1 MFRNGFPRLIGLGL
15 LLLVG
20 CNTRY
25 QLDRIHDR
33 QGIVNV
39 RQPLRSEKKEQT
51 DSAAIPEKIIYK
63 DKDGKEINI
72 LSGEKDG
79 DDYLYSYQ
87 LQGVEVVAKSKT
99 LPERNGMVTISFI
112 VMVPNEYLQSGWRI
126 KVDPSLDNNGDV
138 RKLQSVVVTGSEFKY
153 ISDRKR
159 FYVDKNMRSDIALE
173 RRLLERRN
181 KRSAYRYKD
190 DKEVDSL
197 KNILSNYKEWRDGF
211 YANDW
216 RLDSVIQKKENFEYY
231 YNQEFPSEDMEKKL
245 KLSFVASVEDLDGV
259 RYELPSGDTLNYFI
273 SSMMQF
279 LDRTPRYVRHTI
291 YRKATENASCLVN
304 FPVGSTEVIDTLGT
318 NKEELGR
325 VADKMREINEG
336 NEFVIDSI
344 ILKAGCSPEGGYA
357 ANALLAAGRAASLH
371 KYLAPVLG
379 TNAEAVELV
388 KEAPQAENWEKLT
401 ELIKSKEL
409 PNQAAVLDIIKDTE
423 DPDQREF
430 KIREEYPEDY
440 EVIRGELYPMR
451 RAVDFVF
458 YLSRRGMVEDVVYTN
473 VIDTAYAN
481 ALKLMDRR
489 KYKEAMPKLSEYQD
503 WNAAICYM
511 SLGYNE
517 RAIRIFERLKQSA
530 DRDYML
536 AILYSRMGQVEKAV
550 QTFLACCKEDESKI
564 DRGELDPEI
573 SRLMDQY
580 NLRDRLY

>member
-1 MFRNGFPRLIGLGL
+1 MLKIGIPKIIVVSL
-15 LLLVG
+15 LLMVG

-33 QGIVNV
+33 QGIINV
-39 RQPLRSEKKEQT
+39 RQPLRSEKKEQAVST
-51 DSAAIPEKIIYK
+51 DIPKEIKYK

-79 DDYLYSYQ
+79 DDYLYSVQ

-112 VMVPNEYLQSGWRI
+112 VMVPQEYLQSGWRI
-126 KVDPSLDNNGDV
+126 KVEPSLDNNGDV
-138 RKLQSVVVTGSEFKY
+138 KALQPVVVTGSEFKY

-159 FYVDKNMRSDIALE
+159 FYQDKNMKSDIALE

-181 KRSAYRYKD
+181 KRSVHRYKD
-190 DKEVDSL
+190 NKEVDSL
-197 KNILSNYKEWRDGF
+197 KNILSNWQEWRDGF
-211 YANDW
+211 YAHDW

-245 KLSFVASVEDLDGV
+245 KLSFVATVEDLDGQS
-259 RYELPSGDTLNYFI
+259 YPLPAGDTLNYFI
-273 SSMMQF
+273 SSMRQF

-325 VADKMREINEG
+325 VASKMLEINEG

-357 ANALLAAGRAASLH
+357 ANTLLAAGRAASLH
-371 KYLAPVLG
+371 SYLAPVLG
-379 TNAEAVELV
+379 TNAEAVDLV
-388 KEAPQAENWEKLT
+388 KEKPQAEKWDKLT
-401 ELIKSKEL
+401 DLIKEKDL
-409 PNQAAVLDIIKDTE
+409 PNKDAILEVIRTTE

-440 EVIRGELYPMR
+440 EIIRNDLYPML

-489 KYKEAMPKLSEYQD
+489 KYKEALPKLLEYQD
-503 WNAAICYM
+503 WNTAICYM

-517 RAIRIFERLKQSA
+517 TAIKIFEQQIQSA

-536 AILYSRMGQVEKAV
+536 AILYSRVGEIEKAV
-550 QTFLACCKEDESKI
+550 ETFMSCCKEDESKI

-573 SRLMDQY
+573 SRLMDKY

>member
-1 MFRNGFPRLIGLGL
+1 MLKIGVPKIIVVSL
-15 LLLVG
+15 LLMVG

-39 RQPLRSEKKEQT
+39 RQPLRSEKKEQADST
-51 DSAAIPEKIIYK
+51 DIPKEIKYK

-79 DDYLYSYQ
+79 DDYLYSVQ

-112 VMVPNEYLQSGWRI
+112 VMVPQEYLQSGWRI
-126 KVDPSLDNNGDV
+126 KVEPSLDNNGDI
-138 RKLQSVVVTGSEFKY
+138 KALQPVVVTGSEFKY

-159 FYVDKNMRSDIALE
+159 FYQDKNMKSDIALE

-181 KRSAYRYKD
+181 KRSVHRYKD
-190 DKEVDSL
+190 NKEVDSL
-197 KNILSNYKEWRDGF
+197 KNILSNWQEWRDGF
-211 YANDW
+211 YAHDW

-231 YNQEFPSEDMEKKL
+231 YNQDFPSEDMEKKL
-245 KLSFVASVEDLDGV
+245 KLSFVATVEDLDGQS
-259 RYELPSGDTLNYFI
+259 YPLPAGDTLNYFI

-304 FPVGSTEVIDTLGT
+304 FPVGSTEVIDTLGS

-325 VADKMREINEG
+325 VASKMREINEG

-357 ANALLAAGRAASLH
+357 ANKLLAAGRAASLH
-371 KYLAPVLG
+371 SYLAPVLG

-388 KEAPQAENWEKLT
+388 KEQPQAENWEKLT
-401 ELIKSKEL
+401 ALIKEKEL
-409 PNQAAVLDIIKDTE
+409 PNKDGVLEVIQNTE

-440 EVIRGELYPMR
+440 EVIRNELYPML

-489 KYKEAMPKLSEYQD
+489 KYKEAMPKLLEYQD
-503 WNAAICYM
+503 WNTAICYM
-511 SLGYNE
+511 SLGYNDT
-517 RAIRIFERLKQSA
+517 AIKIFEKQKQSA

-536 AILYSRMGQVEKAV
+536 AILYSRVGKIEKAV
-550 QTFLACCKEDESKI
+550 ETFMSCCKEDESKI

-573 SRLMDQY
+573 SRLMDKY

>member
-1 MFRNGFPRLIGLGL
+1 MLKIGVPKIIVVSL
-15 LLLVG
+15 LLMVG

-39 RQPLRSEKKEQT
+39 RQPLRSEKKEQADST
-51 DSAAIPEKIIYK
+51 DIPKEIKYK

-79 DDYLYSYQ
+79 DDYLYSVQ

-112 VMVPNEYLQSGWRI
+112 VMVPQEYLQSGWRI
-126 KVDPSLDNNGDV
+126 KVEPSLDNNGDV
-138 RKLQSVVVTGSEFKY
+138 KALQPVVVTGSEFKY

-159 FYVDKNMRSDIALE
+159 FYQDKNMKSDIALE

-181 KRSAYRYKD
+181 KRSVYRYKD
-190 DKEVDSL
+190 NKEVDSL
-197 KNILSNYKEWRDGF
+197 KNILSNWQEWRDGF
-211 YANDW
+211 YAHDW

-231 YNQEFPSEDMEKKL
+231 YNQDFPSEDMEKKL
-245 KLSFVASVEDLDGV
+245 KLSFVATVEDLDGQS
-259 RYELPSGDTLNYFI
+259 YPLPAVDTLNYFI

-304 FPVGSTEVIDTLGT
+304 FPVGSTEVIDTLGS

-325 VADKMREINEG
+325 VASKMREINEG

-357 ANALLAAGRAASLH
+357 ANKLLAAGRAASLH
-371 KYLAPVLG
+371 SYLAPVLG

-388 KEAPQAENWEKLT
+388 KEQPQAENWEKLT
-401 ELIKSKEL
+401 ALIKEKEL
-409 PNQAAVLDIIKDTE
+409 PNKDGVLEVIQNTE

-440 EVIRGELYPMR
+440 EVIRNELYPML

-489 KYKEAMPKLSEYQD
+489 KYKEAMPKLLEYQD
-503 WNAAICYM
+503 WNTAICYM
-511 SLGYNE
+511 SLGYNDT
-517 RAIRIFERLKQSA
+517 AIKIFEKQKQSA

-536 AILYSRMGQVEKAV
+536 AILYSRVGKIEKAV
-550 QTFLACCKEDESKI
+550 ETFMSCCKEDESKI

-573 SRLMDQY
+573 SRLMDKY

>member
-1 MFRNGFPRLIGLGL
+1 MLKIGIPKIIVVSL
-15 LLLVG
+15 LLMVG

-39 RQPLRSEKKEQT
+39 RQPLRSEKKEQADST
-51 DSAAIPEKIIYK
+51 DIPKEIKYK

-79 DDYLYSYQ
+79 DDYLYSVQ

-112 VMVPNEYLQSGWRI
+112 VMVPQEYLQSGWRI
-126 KVDPSLDNNGDV
+126 KVEPSLDNNGDV
-138 RKLQSVVVTGSEFKY
+138 KALQPVVVTGSEFKY

-159 FYVDKNMRSDIALE
+159 FYQDKNMKSDIALE

-181 KRSAYRYKD
+181 KRSVYRYKD
-190 DKEVDSL
+190 NKEVDSL
-197 KNILSNYKEWRDGF
+197 KNILSNWQEWRDGF
-211 YANDW
+211 YAHDW

-231 YNQEFPSEDMEKKL
+231 YNQDFPSEDMEKKL
-245 KLSFVASVEDLDGV
+245 KLSFVATVEDLDGQS
-259 RYELPSGDTLNYFI
+259 YPLPAGDTLNYFI

-291 YRKATENASCLVN
+291 YRKATENASCIVN
-304 FPVGSTEVIDTLGT
+304 FPVGSTEVIDTLGS

-325 VADKMREINEG
+325 VASKMREINEG

-357 ANALLAAGRAASLH
+357 ANKLLAAGRAASLH
-371 KYLAPVLG
+371 SYLAPVLG

-388 KEAPQAENWEKLT
+388 KEQPQAENWEKLT
-401 ELIKSKEL
+401 ALIKEKEL
-409 PNQAAVLDIIKDTE
+409 PNKDGVLEVIQNTE

-440 EVIRGELYPMR
+440 EVIRNELYPML

-489 KYKEAMPKLSEYQD
+489 KYKEAMPKLLEYQD
-503 WNAAICYM
+503 WNTAICYM
-511 SLGYNE
+511 SLGYNDT
-517 RAIRIFERLKQSA
+517 AIKIFEKQKQSA

-536 AILYSRMGQVEKAV
+536 AILYSRVGKIEKAV
-550 QTFLACCKEDESKI
+550 ETFMSCCKEDESKI

-573 SRLMDQY
+573 SRLMDKY

>member
-1 MFRNGFPRLIGLGL
+1 MLKIGVPKIIVVSL

-39 RQPLRSEKKEQT
+39 RQPLRSEKKEQADST
-51 DSAAIPEKIIYK
+51 DIPKEIKYK

-79 DDYLYSYQ
+79 DDYLYSVQ

-112 VMVPNEYLQSGWRI
+112 VMVPQEYLQSGWRI
-126 KVDPSLDNNGDV
+126 KVEPSLDNNGDV
-138 RKLQSVVVTGSEFKY
+138 KALQPVVVTGSEFKY

-159 FYVDKNMRSDIALE
+159 FYQDKNMKSDIALE

-190 DKEVDSL
+190 NKEVDSL
-197 KNILSNYKEWRDGF
+197 KNILSNWQEWRDGF
-211 YANDW
+211 YAHDW

-231 YNQEFPSEDMEKKL
+231 YNQDFPSEDMEKKL
-245 KLSFVASVEDLDGV
+245 KLSFVATVEDLDGQS
-259 RYELPSGDTLNYFI
+259 YPLPAGDTLNYFI

-304 FPVGSTEVIDTLGT
+304 FPVGSTEVIDTLGS

-325 VADKMREINEG
+325 VASKMREINEG

-357 ANALLAAGRAASLH
+357 ANKLLAAGRAASLH
-371 KYLAPVLG
+371 SYLAPVLG

-388 KEAPQAENWEKLT
+388 KEQPQAENWEKLT
-401 ELIKSKEL
+401 ALIKEKEL
-409 PNQAAVLDIIKDTE
+409 PNKEGVLEVIQNTE

-440 EVIRGELYPMR
+440 EVIRNELYPML

-489 KYKEAMPKLSEYQD
+489 KYKEAMPKLLEYQD
-503 WNAAICYM
+503 WNTAICYM
-511 SLGYNE
+511 SLGYNDT
-517 RAIRIFERLKQSA
+517 AIKIFEKQKQSA

-536 AILYSRMGQVEKAV
+536 AILYSRVGKIEKAV
-550 QTFLACCKEDESKI
+550 ETFMSCCKEDESKI

-573 SRLMDQY
+573 SRLMDKY

>member
-1 MFRNGFPRLIGLGL
+1 MLKIGVPKIIVVSL
-15 LLLVG
+15 LLMVG

-25 QLDRIHDR
+25 QLDRIQDR

-39 RQPLRSEKKEQT
+39 RQPLRSEKKEQAVST
-51 DSAAIPEKIIYK
+51 DIPKEIKYK

-79 DDYLYSYQ
+79 DDYLSSVQ

-112 VMVPNEYLQSGWRI
+112 VMVPQEYLQSGWRI
-126 KVDPSLDNNGDV
+126 KVEPSLDNNGDV
-138 RKLQSVVVTGSEFKY
+138 KALQPVVVTGSEFKY

-159 FYVDKNMRSDIALE
+159 FYQDKNMKSDIALE

-181 KRSAYRYKD
+181 KRSVYRYKD
-190 DKEVDSL
+190 NKEVDSL
-197 KNILSNYKEWRDGF
+197 KNILSNWQEWRDGF
-211 YANDW
+211 YAHDW

-231 YNQEFPSEDMEKKL
+231 YNQDFPSEDMEKKL
-245 KLSFVASVEDLDGV
+245 KLSFVATVEDLDGQS
-259 RYELPSGDTLNYFI
+259 YPLPAGDTLNYFI

-304 FPVGSTEVIDTLGT
+304 FPVGSTEVIDTLGS

-325 VADKMREINEG
+325 VASKMREINEG

-357 ANALLAAGRAASLH
+357 ANKLLAAGRAASLH
-371 KYLAPVLG
+371 SYLAPVLG

-388 KEAPQAENWEKLT
+388 KEQPQAENWEKLT
-401 ELIKSKEL
+401 ALIKEKEL
-409 PNQAAVLDIIKDTE
+409 PNKDGVLEVIQNTE

-430 KIREEYPEDY
+430 KIREEYPEDD
-440 EVIRGELYPMR
+440 EVIRNELYPML

-489 KYKEAMPKLSEYQD
+489 KYKEAMPKLLEYQD
-503 WNAAICYM
+503 WNTAICYM
-511 SLGYNE
+511 SLGYNDT
-517 RAIRIFERLKQSA
+517 AIKIFEKQKQSA

-536 AILYSRMGQVEKAV
+536 AILYSRVGKIEKAV
-550 QTFLACCKEDESKI
+550 ETFMSCCKEDESKI

-573 SRLMDQY
+573 SRLMDKY

>member
-1 MFRNGFPRLIGLGL
+1 MLKIGVPKIIVVSL

-39 RQPLRSEKKEQT
+39 RQPLRSEKKEQADST
-51 DSAAIPEKIIYK
+51 DIPKEIKYK

-79 DDYLYSYQ
+79 DDYLYSVQ

-112 VMVPNEYLQSGWRI
+112 VMVPQEYLQSGWRI
-126 KVDPSLDNNGDV
+126 KVEPSLDNNGDV
-138 RKLQSVVVTGSEFKY
+138 KALQPVVVTGSEFKY

-159 FYVDKNMRSDIALE
+159 FYQDKNMKSDIALE
-173 RRLLERRN
+173 RRLPERRN
-181 KRSAYRYKD
+181 KRSVYRYKD
-190 DKEVDSL
+190 NNEVDSL
-197 KNILSNYKEWRDGF
+197 KNILSNWQEWRDGF
-211 YANDW
+211 YAHDW

-231 YNQEFPSEDMEKKL
+231 YNQDFPSEDMEKKL
-245 KLSFVASVEDLDGV
+245 KLSFVATVEDLDGQS
-259 RYELPSGDTLNYFI
+259 YPLPAGDTLNYFI

-304 FPVGSTEVIDTLGT
+304 FPVGSTEVIDTLGS

-325 VADKMREINEG
+325 VASKMREINEG

-357 ANALLAAGRAASLH
+357 ANKLLAAGRAASLH
-371 KYLAPVLG
+371 SYLAPVLG

-388 KEAPQAENWEKLT
+388 KEQPQAENWEKLT
-401 ELIKSKEL
+401 ALIKEKEL
-409 PNQAAVLDIIKDTE
+409 PNKDGVLEVIQNTE

-440 EVIRGELYPMR
+440 EVIRNELYPML

-489 KYKEAMPKLSEYQD
+489 KYKEAMPKLLEYQD
-503 WNAAICYM
+503 WNTAICYM
-511 SLGYNE
+511 SLGYNDT
-517 RAIRIFERLKQSA
+517 AIKIFEKQKQSA

-536 AILYSRMGQVEKAV
+536 AILYSRVGKIEKAV
-550 QTFLACCKEDESKI
+550 ETFMSCCKEDESKI

-573 SRLMDQY
+573 SRLMDKY

>member
-1 MFRNGFPRLIGLGL
+1 MLKIGVPKIIVVSL
-15 LLLVG
+15 LLMVG

-39 RQPLRSEKKEQT
+39 RQPLRSEKKEQADST
-51 DSAAIPEKIIYK
+51 DIPKEIKYK

-79 DDYLYSYQ
+79 DDYLYSVQ

-112 VMVPNEYLQSGWRI
+112 VMVPQEYLQSGWRI
-126 KVDPSLDNNGDV
+126 KVEPSLDNNGDV
-138 RKLQSVVVTGSEFKY
+138 KALQPVVVTGSEFKY

-159 FYVDKNMRSDIALE
+159 FYQDKNMKSDIALE

-181 KRSAYRYKD
+181 KRSVYRYKD
-190 DKEVDSL
+190 NKEVDSL
-197 KNILSNYKEWRDGF
+197 KNILSNWQEWRDGF
-211 YANDW
+211 YAHDW

-231 YNQEFPSEDMEKKL
+231 YNQDFPSEDMEKKL
-245 KLSFVASVEDLDGV
+245 KLSFVATVEDLDGQS
-259 RYELPSGDTLNYFI
+259 YPLPAGDTLNYFI

-304 FPVGSTEVIDTLGT
+304 FPVGSTEVIDTLGS

-325 VADKMREINEG
+325 VASKMREINEG

-357 ANALLAAGRAASLH
+357 ANKLLAAGRAASLH
-371 KYLAPVLG
+371 SYLAPVLG

-388 KEAPQAENWEKLT
+388 KEQPQAENWEKLT
-401 ELIKSKEL
+401 ALIKEKEL
-409 PNQAAVLDIIKDTE
+409 PNKDGVLEVIQNTE

-440 EVIRGELYPMR
+440 EVIRNERYPML

-489 KYKEAMPKLSEYQD
+489 KYKEAMPKLLEYQD
-503 WNAAICYM
+503 WNTAICYM
-511 SLGYNE
+511 SLGYNDT
-517 RAIRIFERLKQSA
+517 AIKIFEKQKQSA

-536 AILYSRMGQVEKAV
+536 AILYSRVGKIEKAV
-550 QTFLACCKEDESKI
+550 ETFMSCCKEDESKI

-573 SRLMDQY
+573 SRLMDKY

>member
-1 MFRNGFPRLIGLGL
+1 MLKIGVPKIIVVSL

-39 RQPLRSEKKEQT
+39 RQPLRSEKKEQADST
-51 DSAAIPEKIIYK
+51 DIPKEIKYK

-79 DDYLYSYQ
+79 DDYLYSVQ

-112 VMVPNEYLQSGWRI
+112 VMVPQEYLQSGWRI
-126 KVDPSLDNNGDV
+126 KVEPSLDNNGDV
-138 RKLQSVVVTGSEFKY
+138 KALQPVVVTGSEFKY

-159 FYVDKNMRSDIALE
+159 FYQDKNMKSDIALE

-181 KRSAYRYKD
+181 NRSVYRYKD
-190 DKEVDSL
+190 NKEVDSL
-197 KNILSNYKEWRDGF
+197 KNILSNWQEWRDGF
-211 YANDW
+211 YAHDW

-231 YNQEFPSEDMEKKL
+231 YNQDFPSEDMEKKL
-245 KLSFVASVEDLDGV
+245 KLSFVATVEDLDGQS
-259 RYELPSGDTLNYFI
+259 YPLPAGDTLNYFI

-304 FPVGSTEVIDTLGT
+304 FPVGSTEVIDTLGS

-325 VADKMREINEG
+325 VASKMREINEG

-357 ANALLAAGRAASLH
+357 ANKLLAAGRAASLH
-371 KYLAPVLG
+371 SYLAPVLG

-388 KEAPQAENWEKLT
+388 KEQPQAENWEKLT
-401 ELIKSKEL
+401 ALIKEKEL
-409 PNQAAVLDIIKDTE
+409 PNKDGVLEVIQNTE

-440 EVIRGELYPMR
+440 EVIRNELYPML

-489 KYKEAMPKLSEYQD
+489 KYKEAMPKLLEYQD
-503 WNAAICYM
+503 WNTAICYM
-511 SLGYNE
+511 SLGYNDT
-517 RAIRIFERLKQSA
+517 AIKIFEKQKQSA

-536 AILYSRMGQVEKAV
+536 AILYSRVGKIEKAV
-550 QTFLACCKEDESKI
+550 ETFMSCCKEDESKI

-573 SRLMDQY
+573 SRLMDKY

>member
-1 MFRNGFPRLIGLGL
+1 MLKIGIPKIIVVSL
-15 LLLVG
+15 LLMVG

-33 QGIVNV
+33 QGIINV
-39 RQPLRSEKKEQT
+39 RQPLRSEKKEQAVST
-51 DSAAIPEKIIYK
+51 DIPKEIKYK

-79 DDYLYSYQ
+79 DDYLYSVQ

-112 VMVPNEYLQSGWRI
+112 VMVPQEYLQSGWRI
-126 KVDPSLDNNGDV
+126 KVEPSLDNNGDI
-138 RKLQSVVVTGSEFKY
+138 KALQPVVVTGSEFKY

-159 FYVDKNMRSDIALE
+159 FYQDKNMKSDIALE

-181 KRSAYRYKD
+181 KRSVYRYKD
-190 DKEVDSL
+190 NKEVDSL
-197 KNILSNYKEWRDGF
+197 KNILSNWQEWRDGF
-211 YANDW
+211 YAHDW

-231 YNQEFPSEDMEKKL
+231 YNQDFPSEDMEKKL
-245 KLSFVASVEDLDGV
+245 KLSFVATVEDLDGQS
-259 RYELPSGDTLNYFI
+259 YPLPAGDTLNYFI

-291 YRKATENASCLVN
+291 YRKATENASCIVN
-304 FPVGSTEVIDTLGT
+304 FPVGSTEVIDTLGS

-325 VADKMREINEG
+325 VASKMREINEG

-357 ANALLAAGRAASLH
+357 ANKLLAAGRAASLH
-371 KYLAPVLG
+371 SYLAPVLG

-388 KEAPQAENWEKLT
+388 KEQPQAENWEKLT
-401 ELIKSKEL
+401 ALIKEKEL
-409 PNQAAVLDIIKDTE
+409 PNKDGVLEVIQNTE

-440 EVIRGELYPMR
+440 EVIRNELYPML

-489 KYKEAMPKLSEYQD
+489 KYKEAMPKLLEYQD
-503 WNAAICYM
+503 WNTAICYM
-511 SLGYNE
+511 SLGYNDT
-517 RAIRIFERLKQSA
+517 AIKIFEKQKQSA

-536 AILYSRMGQVEKAV
+536 AILYSRVGKIEKAV
-550 QTFLACCKEDESKI
+550 ETFMSCCKEDESKI

-573 SRLMDQY
+573 SRLMDKY

>member
-1 MFRNGFPRLIGLGL
+1 MLKIGVPKLIVVSL
-15 LLLVG
+15 LLMVG

-39 RQPLRSEKKEQT
+39 RQPLRSEKKEQADST
-51 DSAAIPEKIIYK
+51 DIPKEIKYK

-79 DDYLYSYQ
+79 DDYLYSVQ

-112 VMVPNEYLQSGWRI
+112 VMVPQEYLQSGWRI
-126 KVDPSLDNNGDV
+126 KVEPSLDNNGDV
-138 RKLQSVVVTGSEFKY
+138 KALQPVVVTGSEFKY

-159 FYVDKNMRSDIALE
+159 FYQDKNMKSDIALE

-181 KRSAYRYKD
+181 KRSVYRYKD
-190 DKEVDSL
+190 NKEVDSL
-197 KNILSNYKEWRDGF
+197 KNILSNWQEWRDGF
-211 YANDW
+211 YAHDW

-231 YNQEFPSEDMEKKL
+231 YNQDFPSEDMEKKL
-245 KLSFVASVEDLDGV
+245 KLSFVATVEDLDGQS
-259 RYELPSGDTLNYFI
+259 YPLPAGDTLNYFI

-304 FPVGSTEVIDTLGT
+304 FPVGSTEVIDTLGS

-325 VADKMREINEG
+325 VASKMREINEG

-357 ANALLAAGRAASLH
+357 ANKLLAAGRAASLH
-371 KYLAPVLG
+371 SYLAPVLG

-388 KEAPQAENWEKLT
+388 KEQPQAENWEKLT
-401 ELIKSKEL
+401 ALIKEKEL
-409 PNQAAVLDIIKDTE
+409 PNKDGVLEVIQNTE

-440 EVIRGELYPMR
+440 EVIRNELYPML

-489 KYKEAMPKLSEYQD
+489 KYKEAMPKLLEYQD
-503 WNAAICYM
+503 WNTAICYM
-511 SLGYNE
+511 SLGYNDT
-517 RAIRIFERLKQSA
+517 AIKIFEKQKQSA

-536 AILYSRMGQVEKAV
+536 AILYSRVGKIEKAV
-550 QTFLACCKEDESKI
+550 ETFMSCCKEDESKI

-573 SRLMDQY
+573 SRLMDKY

>member
-1 MFRNGFPRLIGLGL
+1 MLKIGVPKIIVVSL
-15 LLLVG
+15 LLMVG

-39 RQPLRSEKKEQT
+39 RQPLRSEKKEQADST
-51 DSAAIPEKIIYK
+51 DIPKEIKYK

-79 DDYLYSYQ
+79 DDYLYSVQ

-112 VMVPNEYLQSGWRI
+112 VMVPQEYLQSGWRI
-126 KVDPSLDNNGDV
+126 KVEPSLDNNGDV
-138 RKLQSVVVTGSEFKY
+138 KALQPVVVTGSEFKY

-159 FYVDKNMRSDIALE
+159 FYQDKNMKSDIALE

-181 KRSAYRYKD
+181 KRSVYRYKD
-190 DKEVDSL
+190 NKEVDSL
-197 KNILSNYKEWRDGF
+197 KNILSNWQEWRDGF
-211 YANDW
+211 YAHDW

-231 YNQEFPSEDMEKKL
+231 YNQDFPSEDMEKKL
-245 KLSFVASVEDLDGV
+245 KLSFVATVEDLDGQS
-259 RYELPSGDTLNYFI
+259 YPLPAGDTLNYFI

-304 FPVGSTEVIDTLGT
+304 FPVGSTEVIDTLGS

-325 VADKMREINEG
+325 VASKMREINEG

-357 ANALLAAGRAASLH
+357 ANKLLAAGRAASLH
-371 KYLAPVLG
+371 SYLAPVLG

-388 KEAPQAENWEKLT
+388 KEQPQAENWEKLT
-401 ELIKSKEL
+401 ALIKEKEL
-409 PNQAAVLDIIKDTE
+409 PNKDGVLEVIQNTE

-440 EVIRGELYPMR
+440 EVIRNELYPML

-489 KYKEAMPKLSEYQD
+489 KYKEAMPKLLEYQD
-503 WNAAICYM
+503 WNTAICYM
-511 SLGYNE
+511 SLGYNDT
-517 RAIRIFERLKQSA
+517 AIKIFEKQKQSA

-536 AILYSRMGQVEKAV
+536 AILYSRVGKIEKAV
-550 QTFLACCKEDESKI
+550 ETFMSCCKEDESKI

-573 SRLMDQY
+573 SRLMDKY

>member
-1 MFRNGFPRLIGLGL
+1 MLKIGVPKIIVVSL

-39 RQPLRSEKKEQT
+39 RQPLRSEKKEQADST
-51 DSAAIPEKIIYK
+51 DIPKEIKYK

-79 DDYLYSYQ
+79 DDYLYSVQ

-112 VMVPNEYLQSGWRI
+112 VMVPQEYLQSGWRI
-126 KVDPSLDNNGDV
+126 KVEPSLDNNGDV
-138 RKLQSVVVTGSEFKY
+138 KALQPVVVTGSEFKY

-159 FYVDKNMRSDIALE
+159 FYQDKNMKSDIALE

-181 KRSAYRYKD
+181 KRSVYRYKD
-190 DKEVDSL
+190 NKEVDSL
-197 KNILSNYKEWRDGF
+197 KNILSNWQEWRDGF
-211 YANDW
+211 YAHDW

-231 YNQEFPSEDMEKKL
+231 YNQDFPSEDMEKKL
-245 KLSFVASVEDLDGV
+245 KLSFVATVEDLDGQS
-259 RYELPSGDTLNYFI
+259 YPLPAGDTLNYFI

-304 FPVGSTEVIDTLGT
+304 FPVGSTEVIDTLGS

-325 VADKMREINEG
+325 VASKMREINEG

-357 ANALLAAGRAASLH
+357 ANKLLAAGRAASLH
-371 KYLAPVLG
+371 SYLAPVLG

-388 KEAPQAENWEKLT
+388 KEQPQAENWEKLT
-401 ELIKSKEL
+401 ALIKEKEL
-409 PNQAAVLDIIKDTE
+409 PNKDGVLEVIQNTE

-440 EVIRGELYPMR
+440 EVIRNELYPML

-489 KYKEAMPKLSEYQD
+489 KYKEAMPKLLEYQD
-503 WNAAICYM
+503 WNTAICYM
-511 SLGYNE
+511 SLGYNDT
-517 RAIRIFERLKQSA
+517 AIKIFEKQKQSA

-536 AILYSRMGQVEKAV
+536 AILYSRVGKIEKAV
-550 QTFLACCKEDESKI
+550 ETFMSCCKEDESKI

-573 SRLMDQY
+573 SRLMDKY

>member
-1 MFRNGFPRLIGLGL
+1 MLKIGVPKIIVVSL
-15 LLLVG
+15 LLMVG

-39 RQPLRSEKKEQT
+39 RQPLRSEKKEQADST
-51 DSAAIPEKIIYK
+51 DIPKEIKYK

-79 DDYLYSYQ
+79 DDYLYSVQ

-112 VMVPNEYLQSGWRI
+112 VMVPQEYLQSGWRI
-126 KVDPSLDNNGDV
+126 KVEPSLDNNGDV
-138 RKLQSVVVTGSEFKY
+138 KALQPVVVTGSEFKY

-159 FYVDKNMRSDIALE
+159 FYQDKNMKSDIALE

-181 KRSAYRYKD
+181 KRSVYRYKD
-190 DKEVDSL
+190 NKEVDSL
-197 KNILSNYKEWRDGF
+197 KNILSNWQEWRDGF
-211 YANDW
+211 YAHDW

-231 YNQEFPSEDMEKKL
+231 YNQDFPSEDMEKKL
-245 KLSFVASVEDLDGV
+245 KLSFVATVEDLDGQS
-259 RYELPSGDTLNYFI
+259 YPLPAGDTLNYFI

-304 FPVGSTEVIDTLGT
+304 FPVGSTEVIDTLGS

-325 VADKMREINEG
+325 VPSKMREINEG

-357 ANALLAAGRAASLH
+357 ANKLLAAGRAASLH
-371 KYLAPVLG
+371 SYLAPVLG

-388 KEAPQAENWEKLT
+388 KEQPQAENWEKLT
-401 ELIKSKEL
+401 ALIKEKEL
-409 PNQAAVLDIIKDTE
+409 PNKDGVLEVIQNTE

-440 EVIRGELYPMR
+440 EVIRNELYPML

-489 KYKEAMPKLSEYQD
+489 KYKEAMPKLLEYQD
-503 WNAAICYM
+503 WNTAICYM
-511 SLGYNE
+511 SLGYNDT
-517 RAIRIFERLKQSA
+517 AIKIFEKQKQSA

-536 AILYSRMGQVEKAV
+536 AILYSRVGKIEKAV
-550 QTFLACCKEDESKI
+550 ETFMSCCKEDESKI

-573 SRLMDQY
+573 SRLMDKY

>member
-1 MFRNGFPRLIGLGL
+1 MLKIGVPKIIVVSL
-15 LLLVG
+15 LLMVG

-39 RQPLRSEKKEQT
+39 RQPLRSEKKEQADST
-51 DSAAIPEKIIYK
+51 DIPKEIKYQ

-79 DDYLYSYQ
+79 DDYLYSVQ

-112 VMVPNEYLQSGWRI
+112 VMVPEEYLQSGWRI
-126 KVDPSLDNNGDV
+126 KVEPSLDNNGDV
-138 RKLQSVVVTGSEFKY
+138 KALQPVVVTGSEFKY

-159 FYVDKNMRSDIALE
+159 FYQDKNMKSDIALE

-181 KRSAYRYKD
+181 KRSVYRYKD
-190 DKEVDSL
+190 NKEVDSL
-197 KNILSNYKEWRDGF
+197 KNILSNWQEWRDGF
-211 YANDW
+211 YAHDW

-231 YNQEFPSEDMEKKL
+231 YNQDFPSEDMEKKL
-245 KLSFVASVEDLDGV
+245 KLSFVATVEDLDGQS
-259 RYELPSGDTLNYFI
+259 YPLPAGDTLNYFI

-304 FPVGSTEVIDTLGT
+304 FPVGSTEVIDTLGS

-325 VADKMREINEG
+325 VASKMREINEG

-357 ANALLAAGRAASLH
+357 ANKLLAAGRAVSLH
-371 KYLAPVLG
+371 SYLAPVLG

-388 KEAPQAENWEKLT
+388 KEQPQAENWEKLT
-401 ELIKSKEL
+401 ALIKEKEL
-409 PNQAAVLDIIKDTE
+409 PNKDGVLEVIQNTE

-440 EVIRGELYPMR
+440 EVIRNELYPML

-489 KYKEAMPKLSEYQD
+489 KYKEAMPKLLEYQD
-503 WNAAICYM
+503 WNTAICYM
-511 SLGYNE
+511 SLGYNDT
-517 RAIRIFERLKQSA
+517 AIKIFEKQKQSA

-536 AILYSRMGQVEKAV
+536 AILYSRVGKIEKAV
-550 QTFLACCKEDESKI
+550 ETFMSCCKEDESKI

-573 SRLMDQY
+573 SRLMDKY

>member
-1 MFRNGFPRLIGLGL
+1 MLKIGVPKIIVVSL

-39 RQPLRSEKKEQT
+39 RQPLRSEKKEQADST
-51 DSAAIPEKIIYK
+51 DIPKEIKYK

-79 DDYLYSYQ
+79 DDYLYSVQ

-112 VMVPNEYLQSGWRI
+112 VMVPQEYLQSGWRI
-126 KVDPSLDNNGDV
+126 KVEPSLDNNGDV
-138 RKLQSVVVTGSEFKY
+138 KALQPVVVTGTEFKY
-153 ISDRKR
+153 ISDGKR
-159 FYVDKNMRSDIALE
+159 FYQDKNMKSDIALE

-181 KRSAYRYKD
+181 KRSVYRYKD
-190 DKEVDSL
+190 NKEVDSL
-197 KNILSNYKEWRDGF
+197 KNILSNWQEWRDGF
-211 YANDW
+211 YAHDW

-231 YNQEFPSEDMEKKL
+231 YNQDFPSEDMEKKL
-245 KLSFVASVEDLDGV
+245 KLSFVATVEDLDGQS
-259 RYELPSGDTLNYFI
+259 YPLPAGDTLNYFI

-304 FPVGSTEVIDTLGT
+304 FPVGSTEVIDTLGS

-325 VADKMREINEG
+325 VASKMREINEG

-357 ANALLAAGRAASLH
+357 ANKLLAAGRAASLH
-371 KYLAPVLG
+371 SYLAPVLG
-379 TNAEAVELV
+379 TNAEAVERI
-388 KEAPQAENWEKLT
+388 KEQPQAENWEKLT
-401 ELIKSKEL
+401 ALIKEKEL
-409 PNQAAVLDIIKDTE
+409 PNKDGVLEVIQNTE

-440 EVIRGELYPMR
+440 EVIRNELYPML

-489 KYKEAMPKLSEYQD
+489 KYKEAMPKLLEYQD
-503 WNAAICYM
+503 WNTAICYM
-511 SLGYNE
+511 SLGYNDT
-517 RAIRIFERLKQSA
+517 AIKIFEKQKQSA

-536 AILYSRMGQVEKAV
+536 AILYSRVGKIEKAV
-550 QTFLACCKEDESKI
+550 ETFMSCCKEDESKI

-573 SRLMDQY
+573 SRLMDKY